1 MIESGLVIGIAL
13 LFTLGKMSWPW
24 KLRVLSNPLIVDAI
38 VFIGLC
44 LLHWGTF
51 SGVMAATVGAFIVSM
66 VLSLGRYLFGY
77 MDGKRYVRGYMDIG
91 GLLHA

>member
-1 MIESGLVIGIAL
+1 MIESGLIVGIAL
-13 LFTLGKMSWPW
+13 LFSLSKMSWPW
-24 KLRVLSNPLIVDAI
+24 KLRILSNPIIVDAI

-66 VLSLGRYLFGY
+66 MLSLGRYLFGY
-77 MDGKRYVRGYMDIG
+77 HKNGVYVRGYMDIG
-91 GLLHA
+91 GLINA

>member
-1 MIESGLVIGIAL
+1 MIESGLIVGIAL
-13 LFTLGKMSWPW
+13 LFSLSKMSWPW
-24 KLRVLSNPLIVDAI
+24 KLRILSNPIIVDAI

-44 LLHWGTF
+44 ILHWGTF

-77 MDGKRYVRGYMDIG
+77 MKNGVYIRGYMDIG